1 MPVDFQHS
9 CYWVLL
15 IWSRFCVSKTIIPE
29 AQGHFLT
36 PAARRHT
43 NLFGGFGLMRGLSF
57 GTTSRLPAR
66 FDGSATEVA
75 NPPNVVKPSQG
86 SGSPGGTRLLLTS
99 VHVPSIPDANSLF
112 VDPRVETSEIACD
125 HADDPFQALQFLCVG
140 QRAQYRALVLSINGV
155 PKVE

>member
-15 IWSRFCVSKTIIPE
+15 VSGWFAVSQTIIHE
-29 AQGHFLT
+29 AQEHFIT
-36 PAARRHT
+36 PTARRHT

-99 VHVPSIPDANSLF
+99 VLVPSIPDANSLF
-112 VDPRVETSEIACD
+112 VDPRLKTPEIARD
-125 HADDPFQALQFLCVG
+125 FPDDPFQALQFLYVG
-140 QRAQYRALVLSINGV
+140 QGAQYGVLVLSINGV